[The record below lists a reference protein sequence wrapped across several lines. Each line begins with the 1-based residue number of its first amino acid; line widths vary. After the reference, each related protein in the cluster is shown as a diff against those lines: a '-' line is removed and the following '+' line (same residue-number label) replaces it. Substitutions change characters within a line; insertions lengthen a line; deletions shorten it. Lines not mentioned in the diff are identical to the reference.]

1 MERDMSEYTLVATS
15 AFGLEAVVA
24 RELKALGF
32 EKVIVENGRVI
43 FFGSDSD
50 IARTNIWLRC
60 ADRIL
65 MKMGQFRASDFEELF
80 QGVRVIPWG
89 RYISST
95 GAIHVGGT
103 SVKSALTSIPACQ
116 SVVKKAIV
124 ESMKKRYRM
133 EHFPEDGPVHGVEFS
148 LQNDLA
154 SVYMDTTG
162 PGLNKRGYRTGAG
175 QAALKETLAAGLVYL
190 SRWKPGIPF
199 IDPFCGSGTVV
210 IEAAMIGRNIA
221 PGIGRGFASE
231 KWKFIDAGIWE
242 NARRRARREERKAT
256 LDIKGSDIDDSVITK
271 ARRNARNAKVLPAVK
286 FERRD
291 IKELAFHADK
301 GIVVCNPPYGEKSG
315 DKKAVGQLI
324 RMMREAFD
332 RAPGWS
338 FFVFTGFE
346 DFEYHYG
353 NPADSNRK
361 LYNGRIKCYLYQFKS

>member
-1 MERDMSEYTLVATS
+1 MSEYTLVATS

-154 SVYMDTTG
+154 SVYMDTT
-162 PGLNKRGYRTGAG
+162 
-175 QAALKETLAAGLVYL
+175 
-190 SRWKPGIPF
+190 
-199 IDPFCGSGTVV
+199 
-210 IEAAMIGRNIA
+210 
-221 PGIGRGFASE
+221 
-231 KWKFIDAGIWE
+231 
-242 NARRRARREERKAT
+242 
-256 LDIKGSDIDDSVITK
+256 
-271 ARRNARNAKVLPAVK
+271 
-286 FERRD
+286 
-291 IKELAFHADK
+291 
-301 GIVVCNPPYGEKSG
+301 
-315 DKKAVGQLI
+315 
-324 RMMREAFD
+324 
-332 RAPGWS
+332 
-338 FFVFTGFE
+338 
-346 DFEYHYG
+346 
-353 NPADSNRK
+353 
-361 LYNGRIKCYLYQFKS
+361 